1 MHRFH
6 RTFCWLV
13 VLVALGCGASRSE
26 RVPVDGNVTFD
37 GVPVE
42 TGQIVFE
49 PKGPGRMSIG
59 QIAAGRYSIA
69 EKYGPTR
76 GEFVVRITA
85 DRPSGEKAA
94 PSSYAADQTP
104 QDVYEQFVPAKYNS
118 ASELTLTIGDES
130 HIKSDFTLTSS

>member
-1 MHRFH
+1 MQRIHHKFY
-6 RTFCWLV
+6 WLL
-13 VLVALGCGASRSE
+13 VLTTLGCGASRSE
-26 RVPVDGNVTFD
+26 RVPMDGSVTFD
-37 GVPVE
+37 GVPIE

-85 DRPSGEKAA
+85 DRPTGEKSA
-94 PSSYAADQTP
+94 PSSYAADQSP
-104 QDVYEQFVPAKYNS
+104 QDVYEQFIPAKYNS
-118 ASELTLTIGDES
+118 DSTLTLTIGD
-130 HIKSDFTLTSS
+130 KSRVEKDFSLTSI

>member
-1 MHRFH
+1 MRHRVFILSSL
-6 RTFCWLV
+6 LV
-13 VLVALGCGASRSE
+13 LSALGCGASRSE

-37 GVPVE
+37 GIPIE

-49 PKGPGRMSIG
+49 PKGLGRMSVG
-59 QIAAGRYSIA
+59 QIASGRYSIS

-104 QDVYEQFVPAKYNS
+104 QDVYQQFIPAKFNS
-118 ASELTLTIGDES
+118 ASELSLTIGDES
-130 HIKSDFTLTSS
+130 RVEKDFALTST